1 MNYIQIKNMCSS
13 KNKIKKSKGKSNTGR
28 KYWQHMYMTESL
40 YLEYTVNSTYNS
52 IIRQPS
58 ECV

>member
-13 KNKIKKSKGKSNTGR
+13 KNKIKKSKGKEKTGR
-28 KYWQHMYMTESL
+28 KYLQHMYVTESL

-52 IIRQPS
+52 KIRQP
-58 ECV
+58 